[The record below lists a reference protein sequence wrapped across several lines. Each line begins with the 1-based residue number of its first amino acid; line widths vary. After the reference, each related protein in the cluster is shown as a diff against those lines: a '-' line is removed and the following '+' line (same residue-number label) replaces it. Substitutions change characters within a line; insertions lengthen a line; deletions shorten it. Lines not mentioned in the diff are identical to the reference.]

1 MIFNGIRNT
10 WRFFS
15 YCSVQT
21 SKRRNPK
28 NETGAMAYMTS
39 GMKMETNT
47 GGSLLKGLGRAL
59 SGDTLFLNFFT
70 TEQDNQEIGFSARS
84 PGKIMAMK
92 LNGSNTIIGQK
103 NAFLA
108 AENSVD

>member
-1 MIFNGIRNT
+1 
-10 WRFFS
+10 
-15 YCSVQT
+15 
-21 SKRRNPK
+21 
-28 NETGAMAYMTS
+28 MAYMTS

-47 GGSLLKGLGRAL
+47 GGGLLKGLGRAL

>member
-1 MIFNGIRNT
+1 MEYEIR
-10 WRFFS
+10 
-15 YCSVQT
+15 
-21 SKRRNPK
+21 
-28 NETGAMAYMTS
+28 
-39 GMKMETNT
+39 
-47 GGSLLKGLGRAL
+47 GGSFPIVVCKLQKGETLKMKLV
-59 SGDTLFLNFFT
+59 
-70 TEQDNQEIGFSARS
+70 DNQEIGFSARS